1 MPVTVSDPYQRIA
14 ALYDLE
20 HDAVTD
26 DAELY
31 AAIADQVEGPVL
43 EMGCGSGRLLV
54 PIAEAGHH
62 ITGIDRSATMLD
74 RARTRLLSSGNAG
87 TRVTLHE
94 GDMESAGDAPGG
106 PFGLVLYSL
115 NSLMHLDDP
124 DSQLQSLR
132 SSRAAMRPHGQVII
146 DVMNPTPQ
154 YLVEL
159 GRGPIHE
166 WSSET
171 DDGGTIDKWSI
182 RQIDPVSQAIETTL
196 WYDQADR
203 SGHLVRTRTSFVLRY
218 VHAAELSL
226 MLELAGFRD
235 IRLFGSLEFEPL
247 DEGSERILA
256 VAAASASDDE

>member
-1 MPVTVSDPYQRIA
+1 MQSTISDPYQRIA

-20 HDAVTD
+20 HDGVTD

-54 PIAEAGHH
+54 PIAEAGHQ

-87 TRVTLHE
+87 TRITLHE
-94 GDMESAGDAPGG
+94 GDMKSAASAPGG

-124 DSQLQSLR
+124 ETQLASLR
-132 SSRAAMRPHGQVII
+132 STRAAMRQHGQVVI

-166 WSSET
+166 WTTET
-171 DDGGTIDKWSI
+171 GDGGSIDKWSV
-182 RQIDPVSQAIETTL
+182 RHIDPINQAMDTTL
-196 WYDQADR
+196 WYDQVDR
-203 SGHLVRTRTSFVLRY
+203 SGHLVRTRTTFVLRY
-218 VHAAELSL
+218 LHATELSL